1 MMYNDK
7 IKKEYLET
15 LETDWEIKKMETIF
29 NGMVS
34 LETKINKD
42 LYDISYEDALECLD
56 KIKTCTSYN
65 TVDKTYNRIKKYKL
79 WALTKGYISE
89 QSKPFI
95 TDKSAKDNFIL
106 KSQVEIF
113 RNPKDLIDGITVH
126 FTEMGDDAITKSE
139 MALASMMLSYQGFT
153 LDEALQLTLD
163 NIVFT
168 ENNIIIYNDRIAIM
182 AYKEFIPLL
191 TKVYNTRV
199 LIENEGKSK
208 RNKIETNYYITL
220 TPNESDIKYT
230 RQKVTTLIYQ
240 RITIPKKLVIKFDK
254 LSIMGAM
261 YEAESKGLLKYIDKD
276 KLNILSE
283 RKKLFFF
290 CYGTNELSRSIINN
304 TISIFKLW

>member
-1 MMYNDK
+1 MK
-7 IKKEYLET
+7 
-15 LETDWEIKKMETIF
+15 
-29 NGMVS
+29 VQ
-34 LETKINKD
+34 D
-42 LYDISYEDALECLD
+42 L
-56 KIKTCTSYN
+56 
-65 TVDKTYNRIKKYKL
+65 
-79 WALTKGYISE
+79 
-89 QSKPFI
+89 
-95 TDKSAKDNFIL
+95 
-106 KSQVEIF
+106 
-113 RNPKDLIDGITVH
+113 
-126 FTEMGDDAITKSE
+126 
-139 MALASMMLSYQGFT
+139 
-153 LDEALQLTLD
+153 
-163 NIVFT
+163 
-168 ENNIIIYNDRIAIM
+168 
-182 AYKEFIPLL
+182 LL